1 MKRKPTLFD
10 RIMNEVIDYGGEQI
24 TRAEAIRR
32 LDKAARST
40 GHANPRLLVD
50 RWLFAYD
57 QRKERERCATTKP

>member
-1 MKRKPTLFD
+1 MKRKPTLVA

-32 LDKAARST
+32 LYQAARST

-50 RWLFAYD
+50 RWLFSHD
-57 QRKERERCATTKP
+57 QRKEREKCVTTKP